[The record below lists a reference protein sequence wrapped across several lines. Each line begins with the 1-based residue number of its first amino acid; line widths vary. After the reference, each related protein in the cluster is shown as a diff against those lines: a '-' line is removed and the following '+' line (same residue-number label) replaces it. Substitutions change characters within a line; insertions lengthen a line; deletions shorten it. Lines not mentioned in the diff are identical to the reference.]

1 MLHDRI
7 RILATG
13 LPLHSTGTTT
23 YFSSSASSGKN
34 INYLYHEKTILDYCH
49 GKIPFSEEN
58 IILNIE
64 LFFSLHL
71 LKKSRVL
78 GKSKVS
84 NIPM

>member
-1 MLHDRI
+1 MI
-7 RILATG
+7 G
-13 LPLHSTGTTT
+13 SGSSPLVCLYTLQAPPPT
-23 YFSSSASSGKN
+23 FPALQALEKN
-34 INYLYHEKTILDYCH
+34 MNYLYHEKTILDYCH

-71 LKKSRVL
+71 LKKSRVV